1 MILREHPT
9 LPLLVSDDGTF
20 LFVRR
25 RGQWV
30 QHAASSR
37 DGLYLSVRLFGKSRR
52 VHRLVLESFVGLS
65 LPGMVTR
72 HLNGNHR
79 DNRIENLAWGTRLEN
94 HRDMLDHGTSPRG
107 ERHGQAKLTAHKVR
121 EARRLL
127 SLNVPQTEVARK
139 FGVSVSAINQ
149 MAKRRTWK
157 WLK

>member
-9 LPLLVSDDGTF
+9 LPLLVSDDGSF

-30 QHAASSR
+30 RHVASSR
-37 DGLYLSVRLFGKSRR
+37 DGLYLSARLFGKSRR
-52 VHRLVLESFVGLS
+52 VHRLVLEAFVGLS
-65 LPGMVTR
+65 PSGAVTR
-72 HLNGNHR
+72 HLNGDSR

-107 ERHGQAKLTAHKVR
+107 ERHGQAKLNVRKVR

-127 SLNVPQTEVARK
+127 GLNVSQTEVARK
-139 FGVSVSAINQ
+139 LNVSVSAINQ
-149 MAKRRTWK
+149 IANRRTWK

>member
-25 RGQWV
+25 RDQWV
-30 QHAASSR
+30 QHALSAR

-52 VHRLVLESFVGLS
+52 VHRLVLEAFVGVS
-65 LPGMVTR
+65 PAGAVTR
-72 HLNGNHR
+72 HLNGDHR

-94 HRDMLDHGTSPRG
+94 HRDMIDHGTSPRG
-107 ERHGQAKLTAHKVR
+107 ERHGQAKLNVWKVR

-127 SLNVPQTEVARK
+127 GLNVSQTEVARK
-139 FGVSVSAINQ
+139 LDVSVSAINQ
-149 MAKRRTWK
+149 LANRKTWG